1 MLRRMLKRTWVVL
14 AVVSS
19 GLLTAGSAAAAN
31 LRGERSVAG
40 VRATLS
46 QYDTAL
52 LAGNGTTGCALL
64 TKTVQKQVAAANH
77 VANCADVF
85 KGAEAAFKSDP
96 KEAAALRGY
105 AAKVHIT
112 LNGDTASAPKFGASG
127 QTTLTYTHGLWY
139 LS

>member
-1 MLRRMLKRTWVVL
+1 MLRRMIRRTRVVL

-19 GLLTAGSAAAAN
+19 GLLTAGSAVAAN
-31 LRGERSVAG
+31 LRAERSVAG

-52 LAGNGTTGCALL
+52 LAGNGATGCALL
-64 TKTVQKQVAAANH
+64 TKAVQKKVAAANH
-77 VANCADVF
+77 VPSCADVF
-85 KGAEAAFKSDP
+85 KAAEAAFKSDP
-96 KEAAALRGY
+96 KDAAALRGY
-105 AAKVHIT
+105 AGKVHIT
-112 LNGDTASAPKFGASG
+112 LNGDIATAPKFGASG